1 LIELNL
7 KRNSDGQVICAI
19 SEKSITT
26 QQAIALIT
34 KKSKTAEIVLEE
46 VYNDLGKERMCPVTG
61 EKISKI
67 LRLQK
72 GGSSF
77 AATGGVVEAKIYRP
91 TPT

>member
-34 KKSKTAEIVLEE
+34 KKSKSAEVVLEQ
-46 VYNDLGKERMCPVTG
+46 VYNDLGKERTCPVTG
-61 EKISKI
+61 KKISKI
-67 LRLQK
+67 VCLQK

-77 AATGGVVEAKIYRP
+77 AAAGGVVEARTYRP
-91 TPT
+91 TMT